1 MTDPIDAERALAEM
15 HSRREQ
21 VIGSNL
27 VPNWFWMSIAALMV
41 TFVAAVESHRG
52 WLVATG
58 SAIYVLGLAAL
69 IGTVARR
76 ARVQVRTELLGVR
89 GALAIAGFTV
99 TLVAAGVGLGL
110 ALDAAGVPWPATIAC
125 LPVAAGLVFGG
136 PRLMAYL
143 RRLMLS
149 RPLAGSR

>member
-1 MTDPIDAERALAEM
+1 MRDPIDAELALAEVRA
-15 HSRREQ
+15 RREQ
-21 VIGSNL
+21 VIVSNL
-27 VPNWFWMSIAALMV
+27 VPDWFWVAIAALMPA
-41 TFVAAVESHRG
+41 FVAAVESDRT

-58 SAIYVLGLAAL
+58 TVVYVVGLAAL
-69 IGTVARR
+69 IVSVVRR
-76 ARVQVRTELLGVR
+76 ARVQVRPELLGAR
-89 GALAIAGFTV
+89 GGLAIAGFTLV
-99 TLVAAGVGLGL
+99 LVAAGVGFGL

-125 LPVAAGLVFGG
+125 LPVAAGLAFGG